1 MKIEFWFEIAYDETK
16 KKHVEYLSNQEL
28 LRLKQFTASK
38 LDPHNTSRYMILTA
52 ILTRMRKS
60 EIQAL
65 TWGDIDF
72 IHSTIS
78 VNKSWDEN
86 KKAFKSTKTV
96 TSKQTIKVN
105 RKLLTWLM
113 DLKANS
119 STMVFQN
126 VFGTIYYPHQQRFK

>member
-16 KKHVEYLSNQEL
+16 KKHVEYLSNQKL

-38 LDPHNTSRYMILTA
+38 LDPHNTSRYMILMA